1 MKHPFDIPLY
11 SSNDC
16 KKNPQKKARIPK
28 INISHFKASK
38 MSSLSMSIQ
47 DFHLLVDP
55 QDSDFET
62 KVQYKL
68 FSSACVY
75 QNMLY
80 FAVIVFSYLFCV
92 KVSKFTF
99 FLLFILKFYFKSFHP
114 AKMKYFSRDK
124 LNESEEVMIE
134 RDDLI
139 NLVYQVRFS

>member
-1 MKHPFDIPLY
+1 METFSCRAFPSKHVVYTGIWRRRSKLIISTNPYWHIYSQNKGFTIHTIFEIPLFHTFIKLKWLQ
-11 SSNDC
+11 
-16 KKNPQKKARIPK
+16 KKSAKKARIPK

-68 FSSACVY
+68 FFSACVD

-92 KVSKFTF
+92 STHNSK
-99 FLLFILKFYFKSFHP
+99 
-114 AKMKYFSRDK
+114 
-124 LNESEEVMIE
+124 
-134 RDDLI
+134 
-139 NLVYQVRFS
+139 